1 MIKIIHL
8 SKNISQNNLTA
19 NKKNPALTCKN
30 NLDKLQNIFIEKGC
44 WELKRELIHLENITK
59 TFGSL
64 MVLDEIDLTIH
75 ENEFMTLLGPS
86 GCGKTTLLRII
97 GGFEMP
103 DSGKIIFDGKDITQ
117 VSPNKRPINTVFQ
130 KYSLFSHM
138 NVEENISFGPKIAG
152 KSADYIRDKIKYA
165 LKLVNLDG
173 YEKHDVTK
181 LSGGQ
186 QQRIAIARAI
196 VNEPKVLLLDEPLSA
211 LDLKLRISMRKEL
224 VRINRETGITFVFVT
239 HDQEEALSMSDTIV
253 VMNQG
258 YIQQVGTPE
267 NVYNEPEN
275 AFVADF
281 IGDSNIIDG
290 VMVRDKLVRILNREY
305 ACVDTGFPENCPVD
319 VQIRPEDITI
329 AEPQENALNGVV
341 TRVTFFGVLYDI
353 TVEAEGVEWL
363 IQSTHGRTV
372 GDKVSLHFDEDNIQ
386 IMMKPQSEDE
396 AVAQE
401 I

>member
-1 MIKIIHL
+1 M
-8 SKNISQNNLTA
+8 
-19 NKKNPALTCKN
+19 
-30 NLDKLQNIFIEKGC
+30 
-44 WELKRELIHLENITK
+44 KRELIRIENVVK

-64 MVLDEIDLTIH
+64 TVLDEIELTIH

-103 DSGKIIFDGKDITQ
+103 DSGKIIFNGKDITN
-117 VSPNKRPINTVFQ
+117 VPPNKRPINTVFQ

-138 NVEENISFGPKIAG
+138 NVEENIAFGPKISG
-152 KSADYIRDKIKYA
+152 KSEDYIRGKISYA

-173 YEKHDVTK
+173 YEKHNVTK

-211 LDLKLRISMRKEL
+211 LDLKLRRSMRQEL
-224 VRINRETGITFVFVT
+224 VRINRETGITFIFVT

-258 YIQQVGTPE
+258 YIQQIGTPE

-290 VMVRDKLVRILNREY
+290 VMVRDKLVRILGREY
-305 ACVDTGFPENCPVD
+305 PCVDVGFPLESPVD
-319 VQIRPEDITI
+319 VQIRPEDITL
-329 AEPQENALNGVV
+329 AEPQEDTLNGVV
-341 TRVTFFGVLYDI
+341 TKVGFWGMSYDI
-353 TVEAEGVEWL
+353 NVSAGGFEWL
-363 IQSTHGRTV
+363 IQSIHRREV
-372 GDKVSLHFDEDNIQ
+372 GERVSLHLDPENIQ

-396 AVAQE
+396 AKLKE
-401 I
+401 